1 MQSSILLLQ
10 REVPESVNVKAAK
23 CAHDNQVTVILDM
36 GGRDDPISNE
46 LVSLCDV
53 ISPNQTEVRRLL
65 ADSTT
70 KQEFTEEIKGDDEYD
85 DV

>member
-1 MQSSILLLQ
+1 
-10 REVPESVNVKAAK
+10 
-23 CAHDNQVTVILDM
+23 M

-70 KQEFTEEIKGDDEYD
+70 KQEFTEELKGDDEYD